1 MDAAAT
7 TITLALNKTDT
18 GDPKCVR
25 YNWYN
30 AACMPTAGKGLCA
43 IYGAGAGGVASGR
56 RGAGLLVQDAPQHG
70 HITPRPLSP

>member
-1 MDAAAT
+1 MPCQGTWRTAPIVDAAAT

-43 IYGAGAGGVASGR
+43 IYGAGAGGVW
-56 RGAGLLVQDAPQHG
+56 LPAPPFILAVATG
-70 HITPRPLSP
+70 E